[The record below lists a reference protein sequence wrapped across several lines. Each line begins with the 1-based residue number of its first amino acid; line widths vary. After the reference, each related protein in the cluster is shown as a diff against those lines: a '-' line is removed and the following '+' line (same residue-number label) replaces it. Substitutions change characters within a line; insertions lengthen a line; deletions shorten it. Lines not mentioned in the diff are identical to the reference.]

1 MNQGNGEETM
11 MMRSPKDHRLRFRSL
26 MPLVLAVFFAAS
38 FIAAAC
44 GGDDSEDEA
53 RTAGETGAQES
64 EEAASPEFQE
74 AQTRVNAILEELK
87 GETGATSE
95 IQSEWPEPAESACSD
110 PEPKEAGTLKVG
122 YAYASRANPWQ
133 VQNAIGGT
141 WFLENHPDVDEIVS
155 TDGQENP
162 SKQISDIESLIAQEV
177 DLLIVNPV
185 TTAVSPAVLQACQRG
200 IATVV
205 YDRFVTEGTPF
216 TASMYANEV
225 QDGYNGGQA
234 IVEALDGEGNV
245 VIIPGIAGAGVT
257 EDRVEGALMAMEEA
271 PGITILGQAY
281 SDWDP
286 AKGRRIMEQFLT
298 RHDRIDAVWSDSGV
312 QAVGIIQALQAANRL
327 DEVKMI
333 VGGQLNGF
341 LKLWD
346 ELGFTGFAS
355 TISTDVGILASQ
367 LGIDIVTDRYEP
379 EANVPGPLVVIDQES
394 LDDFVRTDL
403 PDSYWATEV
412 LPNPVLDEI
421 FEAQ

>member
-1 MNQGNGEETM
+1 MQR
-11 MMRSPKDHRLRFRSL
+11 RSSSRQKPSWRSL
-26 MPLVLAVFFAAS
+26 LLAFAVLVAVS
-38 FIAAAC
+38 MVAAAC
-44 GGDDSEDEA
+44 GGDD
-53 RTAGETGAQES
+53 ETGGGGPTGTATEGGG
-64 EEAASPEFQE
+64 EAASPEVEE
-74 AQTRVNAILEELK
+74 ALTKVNTVLDGLK
-87 GETGATSE
+87 SEAGSTSE
-95 IQSEWPEPAESACSD
+95 IQSEWPEPVDSPCSD
-110 PEPKEAGTLKVG
+110 PEPKEPGELKVG

-141 WFLENHPDVDEIVS
+141 WFLENHPDIAEVLT

-162 SKQISDIESLIAQEV
+162 SKQISDIESLIAQGIDV
-177 DLLIVNPV
+177 LIVNPT
-185 TTAVSPAVLQACQRG
+185 TTAVSPAVAQACQRG
-200 IATVV
+200 ITTVV
-205 YDRFVTEGTPF
+205 YDRFVTEGTPV

-234 IVEALDGEGNV
+234 IVEALNGPGNV

-257 EDRVEGALMAMEEA
+257 EDRVKGARMAMAEA
-271 PGITILGQAY
+271 PGIKILGLAY

-298 RHDRIDAVWSDSGV
+298 RHNKIDAVWSDSGV

-341 LKLWD
+341 LKQWD
-346 ELGFTGFAS
+346 ELGFQGYGS

-367 LGIDIVTDRYEP
+367 LGLDIATGRYTP
-379 EANVPGPLVVIDQES
+379 EANVPAPLVVIDQES
-394 LDDFVRTDL
+394 LDEFVRTDL

-412 LPNPVLDEI
+412 LPNSVLDEI
-421 FEAQ
+421 FQAQ